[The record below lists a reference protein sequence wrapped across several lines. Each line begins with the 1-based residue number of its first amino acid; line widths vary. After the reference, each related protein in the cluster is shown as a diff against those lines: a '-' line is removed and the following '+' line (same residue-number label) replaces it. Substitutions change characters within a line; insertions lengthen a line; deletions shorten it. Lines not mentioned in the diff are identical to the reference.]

1 MNSGFPAARIDLD
14 RLRGGPAEGTA
25 DLPADAAAW
34 GLEEIEIAEPPR
46 LRYRAEPGG
55 NGGIRVTGQLQ
66 ARLTVSCRRCLE
78 PVLCDLEIEFDYRF
92 DPAVRVE
99 DGEESVFPLDPD
111 GAELDLS
118 RALREELLL
127 ATPEYPVCEDSCRG
141 LCPRCGAEL
150 NQDADCGCGGEE
162 PDPRWNVLREMVSDG
177 RAEGHLGEY
186 DGNDG

>member
-55 NGGIRVTGQLQ
+55 HGGVRVTGQLQ
-66 ARLTVSCRRCLE
+66 AGLTVSCRRCLE
-78 PVLCDLEIEFDYRF
+78 PVLCPVEVEFDYRF
-92 DPAVRVE
+92 DPSVRVE

-118 RALREELLL
+118 GPLREELLL
-127 ATPEYPVCEDSCRG
+127 AAPEFPVCQDDCRG

-162 PDPRWNVLREMVSDG
+162 PDPRWDVLRQMVSDG
-177 RAEGHLGEY
+177 QAEGHRGEY
-186 DGNDG
+186 DGNEG